1 MDFKR
6 RCEQGMLSVKRK
18 QDEMSDDVDELL
30 FLISSLIVTNEKK
43 NEKEDGI
50 NDIQFIVNSVNHLFD
65 STEECESFVKNI
77 YKIYKK

>member
-1 MDFKR
+1 
-6 RCEQGMLSVKRK
+6 MLSVKRK

-43 NEKEDGI
+43 NDI

-77 YKIYKK
+77 YNIYKKEK